1 MPPYEGTRYR
11 HQALPPRAPDSC
23 AHVEGDSDV
32 RAAEERRRSRGS
44 GRPGD
49 GQLAAYRVLFEKRI
63 RGAHDGEYVGL
74 DFGHLRDLAAIDHM
88 LRYTLLPMTLDIE
101 HFAKVRLMREVTERA
116 DEDGYS
122 IVADYLESLSERNRS
137 IREKEMERLKRDR
150 YSGGMARKYDD
161 EKPVWVLI
169 ELLSFGGFIN
179 FYLFCADRWKDRRMR
194 SEHYLF
200 RQSQAV
206 RNACAHSTD
215 IINGFTP
222 GETSTIRTPRE
233 VALALDEMGI
243 NRRARRAKMANPRV
257 QQITMM
263 AFAYREMV
271 AGSHTREMCRGLVD
285 ALKHRAVEHADWYTN
300 TDCVVSTY
308 RFLAKVFDNW
318 V

>member
-11 HQALPPRAPDSC
+11 HRALPPQGPDAC
-23 AHVEGDSDV
+23 AHVEGDSDA
-32 RAAEERRRSRGS
+32 RAAEERRGSRGS

-49 GQLAAYRVLFEKRI
+49 GQLAAYRVLFEKRVG
-63 RGAHDGEYVGL
+63 GAHDSEYVGL
-74 DFGHLRDLAAIDHM
+74 DFGHLRDLAAIDHI

-116 DEDGYS
+116 DEDGCS

-137 IREKEMERLKRDR
+137 IREKEAKRLKRDR
-150 YSGGMARKYDD
+150 YSGGMARKYDE

-169 ELLSFGGFIN
+169 EPLSFGGFIN

-200 RQSQAV
+200 RQAQAV
-206 RNACAHSTD
+206 RSACAHSTN
-215 IINGFTP
+215 IINGFAS

-243 NRRARRAKMANPRV
+243 NRRARRAKMANPRI

-271 AGSHTREMCRGLVD
+271 TGSHTREMCRGLVG
-285 ALKHRAVEHADWYTN
+285 ALKHRVVEHADWYTN
-300 TDCVVSTY
+300 TDCVVSAY